1 MTAASRT
8 NGHWLQG
15 AQGEVASAV
24 TGDATLIAT
33 PTLSAPG
40 RDPKHP
46 GATHLELVRFS
57 GSNQL
62 GDEKVCVKK
71 VHVLIQEAV
80 QDEQAVGPGRQGGV
94 RVEVVPSSPA
104 QRQLV
109 PVSSSSP
116 GAARAEVTGSGGRGT
131 ELRGGDTPA

>member
-1 MTAASRT
+1 MDTGYR
-8 NGHWLQG
+8 
-15 AQGEVASAV
+15 EPSAV
-24 TGDATLIAT
+24 RGDATLTAT
-33 PTLSAPG
+33 PT

-94 RVEVVPSSPA
+94 RVEVGPSSPA

-109 PVSSSSP
+109 PVSFSSP
-116 GAARAEVTGSGGRGT
+116 GAARAEVTGSGGRGAG
-131 ELRGGDTPA
+131 LRGGDTPA

>member
-1 MTAASRT
+1 MTAASRMD
-8 NGHWLQG
+8 GHWLRG

-24 TGDATLIAT
+24 RGDATLIAT

-94 RVEVVPSSPA
+94 RVEGGTLLSCPEAVSPSTLLQP
-104 QRQLV
+104 R
-109 PVSSSSP
+109 
-116 GAARAEVTGSGGRGT
+116 GRGQK
-131 ELRGGDTPA
+131 